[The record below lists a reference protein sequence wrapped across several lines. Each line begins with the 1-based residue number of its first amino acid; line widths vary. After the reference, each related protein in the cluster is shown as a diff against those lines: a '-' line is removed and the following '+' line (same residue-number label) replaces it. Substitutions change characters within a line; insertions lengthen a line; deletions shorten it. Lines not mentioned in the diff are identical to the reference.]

1 MQIEGPRRETAL
13 ESNPSVLDTGT
24 PAVVDSALLR
34 RLNFSKRQGSAGGSI
49 ASDLAPYL
57 FLLPACSLIGAFVL
71 YPMLHALAASLTD
84 YNMITDSRFV
94 GINNYKMLLQD
105 PFFWNS
111 LKNTLLYLLVVVPV
125 LVIAPIFLALLVNK
139 SIPGV
144 KLFRAIFYL
153 PVITS
158 LVVTGLIWKW
168 VYEEQ
173 GILNYFLLSSGITDD
188 PVAFLTEPANA
199 LFSVM
204 AVTIWTGLGYYMV
217 IYLAGLQSIPKHL
230 YEAAEVE
237 GVSSWR
243 QTLFITIPMLKPSIA
258 VVAVMSSI
266 AAMKVFEEVYV
277 MTQGGPL
284 DATKTLVYF
293 IYQTAF
299 EEFEMGY
306 ASAAG
311 VVLFLLT
318 LILSMIN
325 LFLLR
330 KDR

>member
-1 MQIEGPRRETAL
+1 MQTSNSSGESMLAPDSAGEGALSRFRHNLRIRRVL
-13 ESNPSVLDTGT
+13 QSSSVLN
-24 PAVVDSALLR
+24 ALV
-34 RLNFSKRQGSAGGSI
+34 
-49 ASDLAPYL
+49 PYL
-57 FLLPACSLIGAFVL
+57 FLLPACAIIGAFVL
-71 YPMLHALAASLTD
+71 YPMLHAIMASLTD
-84 YNMITDSRFV
+84 YNMITESQFV
-94 GINNYKMLLQD
+94 GADNYRMLLQD

-125 LVIAPIFLALLVNK
+125 LVIAPIFLALLVNR
-139 SIPGV
+139 SLPGI
-144 KLFRAIFYL
+144 KLFRAVFYL

-173 GILNYFLLSSGITDD
+173 GILNYFLLSSGITDN
-188 PVAFLTEPANA
+188 PVAFLTDPANA

-204 AVTIWTGLGYYMV
+204 AVTVWTGLGYYMV
-217 IYLAGLQSIPKHL
+217 IYLAGLQSIPRHL
-230 YEAAEVE
+230 YEAADVE
-237 GVSSWR
+237 GVSKWR
-243 QTLFITIPMLKPSIA
+243 QTLFITIPLLKPSIA

-284 DATKTLVYF
+284 DSTKTLVYF
-293 IYQTAF
+293 IYQSAF

-306 ASAAG
+306 AAAAG

-318 LILSMIN
+318 LVLSLVN